1 MADTKHAGPHGLA
14 ERTEG
19 DGISYKGVAW
29 SMIILAIIT
38 LFCYA
43 LVVGFFKFMESRSIE
58 GDTVRAPLAAP
69 PVQPAI
75 QDGRMV
81 GGPASVPSLLV
92 GEPMNLQ
99 KFRAEEEHL
108 LSSYGWVDQ
117 NTGVVRLPIDRAKAL
132 LLERGL
138 AVREGAPTAPV
149 KHEAPQPGEPGGV
162 AAKPAAPKPGGHK

>member
-1 MADTKHAGPHGLA
+1 MADIKHAGPHGLP

-19 DGISYKGVAW
+19 DGISYKALGW
-29 SMIILAIIT
+29 SMTILAIIT
-38 LFCYA
+38 LFCYV
-43 LVVGFFKFMESRSIE
+43 LVVGFFKFMESRAVA
-58 GDTVRAPLAAP
+58 GDTPRAPLATA
-69 PVQPAI
+69 PVQPSI

-92 GEPMNLQ
+92 GDPMNLQ
-99 KFRAEEEHL
+99 KFRDEEEHL

-138 AVREGAPTAPV
+138 TVREGAPAGAV
-149 KHEAPQPGEPGGV
+149 QHQEPGAGETSNA
-162 AAKPAAPKPGGHK
+162 AAKPAPPKAGGHK

>member
-1 MADTKHAGPHGLA
+1 MADIKHASPHGLP

-19 DGISYKGVAW
+19 DGISYKALGW
-29 SMIILAIIT
+29 SMAVLTVIT

-43 LVVGFFKFMESRSIE
+43 LVVGFFKFMESRAVA
-58 GDTVRAPLAAP
+58 GDTPRAPLAAAAA
-69 PVQPAI
+69 QPAI
-75 QDGRMV
+75 QDGRVV

-117 NTGVVRLPIDRAKAL
+117 NTGVVRLPIDRAKTL

-138 AVREGAPTAPV
+138 AVREGAPVAPV
-149 KHEAPQPGEPGGV
+149 KHVEEHKSET
-162 AAKPAAPKPGGHK
+162 AKPAPPKPGGHK